1 MNDRQKQGIALV
13 LTGTVLAALAI
24 HPPKMLTA
32 VYLAFERA
40 VAACAGVLL
49 AAAGAAALLGLDA
62 PHTGKAPDYT
72 IDYDDAEGEL

>member
-24 HPPKMLTA
+24 HPPKVLTA
-32 VYLAFERA
+32 VYLAIERA
-40 VAACAGVLL
+40 LVACAGVLL

-62 PHTGKAPDYT
+62 PHTAKEPDYT
-72 IDYDDAEGEL
+72 IDYADDAGEL

>member
-24 HPPKMLTA
+24 HPPKVLTA

-40 VAACAGVLL
+40 VVACAGVLL
-49 AAAGAAALLGLDA
+49 EWDAFSGLAWFEERRAPAGND
-62 PHTGKAPDYT
+62 
-72 IDYDDAEGEL
+72 